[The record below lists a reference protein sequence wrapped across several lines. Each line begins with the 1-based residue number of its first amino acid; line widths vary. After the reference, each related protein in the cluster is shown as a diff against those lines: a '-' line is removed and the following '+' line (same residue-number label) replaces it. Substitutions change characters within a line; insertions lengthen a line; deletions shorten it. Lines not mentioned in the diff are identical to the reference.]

1 MTPAGPP
8 TPPPTPPPGGFV
20 VSITPTGVSPQVLH
34 VWEGRKAGFVNED
47 TRPHAVFADPHPA
60 HSDCS
65 GLLSVGTLAP
75 GERRDV
81 ANLPIDACYY
91 HDEGDP
97 GNRAFQGL
105 VLVH

>member
-1 MTPAGPP
+1 M
-8 TPPPTPPPGGFV
+8 
-20 VSITPTGVSPQVLH
+20 VSITSTGMSPQVLH

-47 TRPHAVFADPHPA
+47 TQPHAVFADPHPA
-60 HSDCS
+60 HTSCT
-65 GLLSVGTLAP
+65 GMLNIGTLAP

-81 ANLPIDACYY
+81 ENLPIDACYY

-97 GNRAFQGL
+97 ANMAFRGL